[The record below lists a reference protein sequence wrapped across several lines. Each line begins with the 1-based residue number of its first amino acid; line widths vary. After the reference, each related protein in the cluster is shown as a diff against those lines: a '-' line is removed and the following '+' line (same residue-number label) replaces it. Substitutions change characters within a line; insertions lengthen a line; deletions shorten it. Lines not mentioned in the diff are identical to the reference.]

1 MSLSDLNAIPL
12 HDEPKAEETSPLKV
26 AGENGA
32 EMARPSS
39 PDLKV
44 IPGYQLDVPELNT
57 DEDEEAM
64 KAYEAAGGAAA
75 LMIEAF
81 YGNITSDKIPQ
92 WIRDAVEAQAN
103 RLQQTP
109 DGDFSKGMGGSLG
122 RKSKKEEAEE
132 NQEKTAEWFENRM
145 EAYEREQKK
154 LEEWREKSIDVGNGV
169 KMTGK
174 EIDAVLE
181 LLGTKEGKQ
190 KFVDAFKKKTGAND
204 DDANKAFNDYQRYL
218 QLLKK
223 RDGQDLTEEEKIFV
237 KEYPTTDAG
246 RVSTSL
252 SKDMAEKKAEFGNTS
267 AVDPSKV
274 VFNEVSTSQA
284 NIEYD
289 TKKTKFSSNGEAN
302 WGSIGNKSNTE
313 LANSDALLSP
323 AINTTVELARSWEN
337 ALAAT
342 EPLDQTKNVVA
353 IAPPSPNIPIAK
365 NDMSAFT

>member
-12 HDEPKAEETSPLKV
+12 HDELKAEETSPLKV

-204 DDANKAFNDYQRYL
+204 EDANKAFNDYQRYM

-223 RDGQDLTEEEKIFV
+223 REMGEDLSAGDQKFLND
-237 KEYPTTDAG
+237 YPTTEEGKVALKLKDEVIQKNNMYEQAANTANQTAAIKDYNDNNSFYNTNITRPIATSTCEWSEKG
-246 RVSTSL
+246 STNTSKETKLEPAIKCSTSATA
-252 SKDMAEKKAEFGNTS
+252 DF
-267 AVDPSKV
+267 
-274 VFNEVSTSQA
+274 QA
-284 NIEYD
+284 
-289 TKKTKFSSNGEAN
+289 A
-302 WGSIGNKSNTE
+302 
-313 LANSDALLSP
+313 
-323 AINTTVELARSWEN
+323 TT
-337 ALAAT
+337 AT
-342 EPLDQTKNVVA
+342 EPLDTPKEDLSEKQNLQLASATVNN
-353 IAPPSPNIPIAK
+353 SY
-365 NDMSAFT
+365 SAFS